1 VFETTTR
8 ITTAKTMVLYDSTNL
23 NQRSSQ
29 HMPYD
34 ADAHNDADAPNDDT
48 TAGSG
53 EFIPSLTCRL
63 IQKLPIIPSKSK
75 VMAQEL
81 EQGAVLG
88 AV

>member
-1 VFETTTR
+1 
-8 ITTAKTMVLYDSTNL
+8 MVLYDSTNL

-34 ADAHNDADAPNDDT
+34 ADAHNDGDAPDDDT

-53 EFIPSLTCRL
+53 ELIPSLTCRVR
-63 IQKLPIIPSKSK
+63 QKMPIIPSKSK
-75 VMAQEL
+75 VMPLKPDQRS
-81 EQGAVLG
+81 VLG